1 MRNGDGKFEL
11 TPAILGTIIAT
22 CLAIGSGGAFYA
34 VRGGATSAK
43 QDAAVTQSSL
53 LDVRVAILE
62 ERARLSAEALTEIK
76 QSLREIQAGVLA
88 VDKRI
93 ERHVENGRMRDA
105 APTAPAPR

>member
-11 TPAILGTIIAT
+11 TPAILGTIIAA
-22 CLAIGSGGAFYA
+22 CLAVGSGGAFYA
-34 VRGGATSAK
+34 ARGGATAAK

-76 QSLREIQAGVLA
+76 QSLREIQAGVVAL
-88 VDKRI
+88 DKRL
-93 ERHVENGRMRDA
+93 ERHVENGR
-105 APTAPAPR
+105 PAPATPVPR